1 MSEARFENVLR
12 ELRYAAPPAPEQL
25 RERVGALPEP
35 LARGGFRLRPA
46 LVAATA
52 IAVAVAV
59 GAAAIGGFQGA
70 SSTTRGNAE
79 AGKILSGTRSQQRAK
94 PANKTATGSTRTGGG
109 LQAYDRGPLQLGS
122 VLTPGSRLQN
132 YDVAMSAR
140 VDDLSDATK
149 SAVRTTRKLGGY
161 VAAADYATDQSAGD
175 SRLDLRVPVQNVQ
188 RAIGSLTE
196 LGTILSQRISVADLQ
211 ATVDRFEQRRSMFR
225 QVIAELEARQRTLGL
240 TPTEQK
246 RLNGAKRTVAR
257 LSEARARLV
266 RQGAYAKISLTL
278 TTRKPI
284 AEHSEP
290 GRFGR
295 FWGDA
300 GDIFGKEAIIV
311 LYALVVAGPFALLAA
326 LALLAERARRR
337 RADSLLLKETA

>member
-12 ELRYAAPPAPEQL
+12 ELRDAAPPAPEQL
-25 RERVGALPEP
+25 RERVSALQEP

-46 LVAATA
+46 LVAAAA
-52 IAVAVAV
+52 IAVAVAL

-70 SSTTRGNAE
+70 SSTPRGNAE
-79 AGKILSGTRSQQRAK
+79 AGKIFSGSRT
-94 PANKTATGSTRTGGG
+94 PANKTTAGSARTGQ

-122 VLTPGSRLQN
+122 FLTPGSRLQN

-149 SAVRTTRKLGGY
+149 SAVRTTRRLGGY
-161 VAAADYATDQSAGD
+161 VAAANYATDQSAGD
-175 SRLDLRVPVQNVQ
+175 SRLDLRVPVQSVQ

-211 ATVDRFEQRRSMFR
+211 ATVDRFEQRRFVFR
-225 QVIAELEARQRTLGL
+225 QVIAELEAKQRTVGL

-246 RLNGAKRTVAR
+246 RLDGAKRTVAR

-266 RQGAYAKISLTL
+266 RQGTYAKISLTL

-284 AEHSEP
+284 AKQAAP

-300 GDIFGKEAIIV
+300 GDILGKEAIIV
-311 LYALVVAGPFALLAA
+311 LYALVVAGPFVLLAA

>member
-12 ELRYAAPPAPEQL
+12 ELRDAAPPAPEQL
-25 RERVGALPEP
+25 RKRVGALPEP

-46 LVAATA
+46 LVAAAA
-52 IAVAVAV
+52 IGGAVAV

-70 SSTTRGNAE
+70 SSTQRENAE

-94 PANKTATGSTRTGGG
+94 PANKTATGSARAGG

-122 VLTPGSRLQN
+122 VLAPGSRLQN
-132 YDVAMSAR
+132 YEVAMSAR

-161 VAAADYATDQSAGD
+161 VAAADYATGQSAGD

-225 QVIAELEARQRTLGL
+225 QVIAELEAKQRTVGL
-240 TPTEQK
+240 TPSEQK
-246 RLNGAKRTVAR
+246 RLDGAKRTVAR

-266 RQGAYAKISLTL
+266 RQGTYAKISLTL

-284 AEHSEP
+284 AKHSEP

-300 GDIFGKEAIIV
+300 GDILGKEAIIV
-311 LYALVVAGPFALLAA
+311 LYALVVAGPFVLLAA

>member
-1 MSEARFENVLR
+1 MSEARLENVLR

-35 LARGGFRLRPA
+35 LARGGFRLRPT
-46 LVAATA
+46 LVAAA
-52 IAVAVAV
+52 SIAVAVAV
-59 GAAAIGGFQGA
+59 GAAAIGGFQGS
-70 SSTTRGNAE
+70 SSTPRGNGE
-79 AGKILSGTRSQQRAK
+79 VVGGPMMSGSRSQRT
-94 PANKTATGSTRTGGG
+94 PANKATAGSARTGEF
-109 LQAYDRGPLQLGS
+109 QAYDKGSLQLGS

-149 SAVRTTRKLGGY
+149 SAVRTTRRLGGY
-161 VAAADYATDQSAGD
+161 VAAADYATDQKAGD

-188 RAIGSLTE
+188 RAIGRLTE

-211 ATVDRFEQRRSMFR
+211 ATVDRFEQRRSAFR
-225 QVIAELEARQRTLGL
+225 QVIAELEAKQRIVGL
-240 TPTEQK
+240 SPAEQR
-246 RLNGAKRTVAR
+246 RLDGAKRTVAR

-266 RQGAYAKISLTL
+266 RQGIYAEISLTL

-284 AEHSEP
+284 AKHSAP
-290 GRFGR
+290 GRFDR

-300 GDIFGKEAIIV
+300 GDILGKEAIIV
-311 LYALVVAGPFALLAA
+311 LYALVVAGPFVLLAV

-337 RADSLLLKETA
+337 RADSRLLEEAA